1 MRVFCYFV
9 KFTHIGDEY
18 MNTAET
24 PPSVSLLPDERLDRI
39 NENLS
44 LIQKTDGLTFG
55 TDAYLLAAF
64 AKAAPALAVADLGS
78 GTGVAALLCM
88 ARKKYRHAYAV
99 ELQTEFCELISR
111 NAALNQMDGAVT
123 VIRKDVRELTMAD
136 IGVDIGAV
144 ISNPPYMPA
153 GAGIACADNRLE
165 TARRE
170 LNGTIGDFCLA
181 AARLLQTGGL
191 FYTVF
196 RPERMADLFCALRG
210 ARLEPKRLITVYPDT
225 ESRPCLILTE
235 AKKDAAPSLMQAPP
249 LIIYKSRTDR
259 TYTDNM
265 ARIYDTFSVDFLFDK
280 H

>member
-1 MRVFCYFV
+1 M
-9 KFTHIGDEY
+9 KTNES
-18 MNTAET
+18 
-24 PPSVSLLPDERLDRI
+24 PSSVTLLPGERLDKI

-55 TDAYLLAAF
+55 TDAYLLSAF
-64 AKAAPALAVADLGS
+64 AKASPGSGVVDLGS

-88 ARKKYRHAYAV
+88 ARNKYKHAFAV
-99 ELQTEFCELISR
+99 ELKADFCELIDR
-111 NAALNQMDGAVT
+111 NSVLNGMKSCIT
-123 VIRKDVRELTMAD
+123 VIHKDIRELTSAD
-136 IGVDIGAV
+136 TGNTVSTV

-153 GAGIACADNRLE
+153 GAGIACTDSSLE

-170 LNGTIGDFCLA
+170 LNGTIRDFCLA

-196 RPERMADLFCALRG
+196 RPDRAADLFVALRN

-235 AKKDAAPSLMQAPP
+235 AKKDAAPSLVQAPP

-259 TYTDNM
+259 TYTEDM
-265 ARIYDTFSVDFLFDK
+265 TRIYDTFSVDFLFDK
-280 H
+280 K

>member
-1 MRVFCYFV
+1 MKTIDNRS
-9 KFTHIGDEY
+9 
-18 MNTAET
+18 
-24 PPSVSLLPDERLDRI
+24 SVPLLPGERLDEI

-44 LIQKTDGLTFG
+44 LIQKADGLTFG

-64 AKAAPALAVADLGS
+64 AKTSPASDVVDLGS

-88 ARKKYRHAYAV
+88 TRKKYRHAYAV
-99 ELQTEFCELISR
+99 ELQTDFCELIGR
-111 NAALNQMDGAVT
+111 NAALNQMTETVT
-123 VIRKDVRELTMAD
+123 VIPKDVRQLTQAD
-136 IGVDIGAV
+136 VCGEVSTV

-153 GAGIACADNRLE
+153 GAGLACADNRME

-196 RPERMADLFCALRG
+196 RPDRIADLFTALRN
-210 ARLEPKRLITVYPDT
+210 ARLEPKRMITVYPDT
-225 ESRPCLILTE
+225 DSRPCLILTE
-235 AKKDAAPSLMQAPP
+235 AKKDASPSLVQAPP

-259 TYTDNM
+259 SYTDDM
-265 ARIYDTFSVDFLFDK
+265 ARIYDTFSIEFIFDK
-280 H
+280 R

>member
-1 MRVFCYFV
+1 MHFM
-9 KFTHIGDEY
+9 KTI
-18 MNTAET
+18 ET
-24 PPSVSLLPDERLDRI
+24 SSPVALLPGERLDRI

-64 AKAAPALAVADLGS
+64 AKAAPASSVADLGS

-88 ARKKYRHAYAV
+88 ARSKYRHAYAV
-99 ELQTEFCELISR
+99 ELQKDFCELIGR
-111 NAALNQMDGAVT
+111 NAALNQMTESVTAVH
-123 VIRKDVRELTMAD
+123 RDVRELTTAD
-136 IGVDIGAV
+136 LGDGVSTV
-144 ISNPPYMPA
+144 ISNPPYMAA
-153 GAGIACADNRLE
+153 GAGIACTDSKLE

-170 LNGTIGDFCLA
+170 LNGSIRDFCLA

-196 RPERMADLFCALRG
+196 RPERTVDLFTALRD
-210 ARLEPKRLITVYPDT
+210 AHLEPKRIITVYPDT

-235 AKKDAAPSLMQAPP
+235 SKKDAAPSLLHAPP
-249 LIIYKSRTDR
+249 LIIYKSHADR

-265 ARIYDTFSVDFLFDK
+265 ARIYDTFSMDFLFDK
-280 H
+280 R